1 MKARGQVCHCI
12 RCREVRGEKVDAE
25 ALVLQDLA
33 YDTDA
38 TREHFLSFE
47 TSEVERGRAGQGQAL
62 PLLAGFLRLSLPRSQ
77 PERGFLDEIAGAAMI
92 REVHVY
98 GPALEIGEE
107 GEGKAQHAGL
117 GTRLIERAAE
127 IAREAGFSRLAVIAA
142 TGTREY
148 YRARGFESGE
158 LYMTRKISNSPDI
171 ESLG

>member
-1 MKARGQVCHCI
+1 
-12 RCREVRGEKVDAE
+12 VRGEKVDAE
-25 ALVLQDLA
+25 TLVLQDLT
-33 YDTDA
+33 YDTHT
-38 TREHFLSFE
+38 TREHFLSFVTPDVGRE
-47 TSEVERGRAGQGQAL
+47 RAGQGQAL
-62 PLLAGFLRLSLPRSQ
+62 PHLAGFLRLSLPTAPPQ
-77 PERGFLDEIAGAAMI
+77 PGFLDEIAGAAMI

-148 YRARGFESGE
+148 YRARGFELGE
-158 LYMTRKISNSPDI
+158 LYMTRVVS
-171 ESLG
+171 G